1 MIHPA
6 PKPKKVKRS
15 RRGPKPRAYVARHTA
30 LPKKKQRPRPVNAK
44 RKARE
49 FRRTYHSLARVE
61 FVKSLPC
68 ASCGVF
74 GWSQNAHATG
84 GGAGRKSGYAM
95 ILALC
100 GPGQWMQRKS
110 DGKRVMYEGCHRLYD
125 EHRLA
130 GFTLDHA
137 LAAAARTEKLWLASH
152 PSTENA

>member
-84 GGAGRKSGYAM
+84 GGAGRKSGYEM
-95 ILALC
+95 ILPLC
-100 GPGQWMQRKS
+100 GPHPLHNYGAY
-110 DGKRVMYEGCHRLYD
+110 GLTEGCHQWYD
-125 EHRLA
+125 RHRLA